1 MSGFPNAQNN
11 DAAAIPVR
19 VTSGGGSG
27 GGGAEAGVSLDNVA
41 VGTSSAQVIAAATFK
56 GWATIQNISATA
68 IVYLSF
74 NTPATTSAFTL
85 QPGSA
90 ITLAFGP
97 TNALYGIA
105 SAANAK
111 IAAVGY

>member
-1 MSGFPNAQNN
+1 
-11 DAAAIPVR
+11 
-19 VTSGGGSG
+19 
-27 GGGAEAGVSLDNVA
+27 
-41 VGTSSAQVIAAATFK
+41 
-56 GWATIQNISATA
+56 
-68 IVYLSF
+68 
-74 NTPATTSAFTL
+74 L